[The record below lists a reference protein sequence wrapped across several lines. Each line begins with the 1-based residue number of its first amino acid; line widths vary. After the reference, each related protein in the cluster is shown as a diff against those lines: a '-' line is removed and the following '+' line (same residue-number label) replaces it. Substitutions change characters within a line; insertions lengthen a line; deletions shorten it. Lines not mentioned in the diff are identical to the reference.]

1 MGSVVKSIGKVF
13 KKIGKGLKKIA
24 PILLVAAAAY
34 VGYGYATGWQGAGWP
49 RITEWGKS
57 LMSGIRGGTSLSE
70 SAVQASQTFANPT
83 YQNQMGL
90 PEVPTSAVATPAN
103 FPPDVVGQAMPTGG
117 PLEAFGG
124 PGPMVT
130 GGTTPNL
137 GLLGESQPGLI
148 ERLGTE
154 MGSQYSDLIDNST
167 LKKAGGA
174 VMDTLVPPAGADT
187 VALVPEGI
195 DNELFI
201 PEGVATGPTGGGGW
215 GDQTLSPDAVSGVD
229 GQPLL
234 EPIDKSMDM
243 ASGIPA
249 STGTPLLG
257 GGQASNNPADAFAT
271 GYVPGQLASGDGLW
285 NTIKESIPTEMIG
298 KAWGFYKKLWQED
311 PLVAL
316 YGTQKVLEM
325 VLTFL
330 DKEDEEESYRK
341 RHVAGMPPRSMA
353 DVMKTH
359 KRAKAAGL
367 RHDKTGIWAQS
378 ARPSSGMQGA
388 VNPVRASAIN
398 RQPPGLLGRNPQ
410 RALV

>member
-57 LMSGIRGGTSLSE
+57 LMSGIRGGANLSE

-90 PEVPTSAVATPAN
+90 PEVPTSAVTTPAN
-103 FPPDVVGQAMPTGG
+103 FPPDVVGQTIAQDPF
-117 PLEAFGG
+117 AFEDVRAAASQAGEG
-124 PGPMVT
+124 V
-130 GGTTPNL
+130 L
-137 GLLGESQPGLI
+137 RQRLLGDQPGILGRI
-148 ERLGTE
+148 GTE

-174 VMDTLVPPAGADT
+174 VMDAIVPPAGADT

-195 DNELFI
+195 DNELFM
-201 PEGVATGPTGGGGW
+201 PQGVATGPSGGGGY
-215 GDQTLSPDAVSGVD
+215 GDQVLSPDAD
-229 GQPLL
+229 AT
-234 EPIDKSMDM
+234 E
-243 ASGIPA
+243 AGIPA

-257 GGQASNNPADAFAT
+257 GGQASNNPADALNAT

-325 VLTFL
+325 VLAFL
-330 DKEDEEESYRK
+330 DKSEEEESYQR
-341 RHVAGMPPRSMA
+341 RHVAGMPPRSMS

-359 KRAKAAGL
+359 QKATAAGL
-367 RHDKTGIWAQS
+367 RHDKTGIWAQ
-378 ARPSSGMQGA
+378 RPSSGMQGP

>member
-57 LMSGIRGGTSLSE
+57 LMSGIRGGANLSE

-90 PEVPTSAVATPAN
+90 PEVPTSAVTTPAN
-103 FPPDVVGQAMPTGG
+103 FPPDVVGQTIAQDPF
-117 PLEAFGG
+117 AFEDVRAAASQAGEG
-124 PGPMVT
+124 V
-130 GGTTPNL
+130 L
-137 GLLGESQPGLI
+137 RQRLLGDQPGILGRI
-148 ERLGTE
+148 GTE

-174 VMDTLVPPAGADT
+174 VMDAIVPPAGADT
-187 VALVPEGI
+187 VALVPEGFA
-195 DNELFI
+195 DQSVLAD
-201 PEGVATGPTGGGGW
+201 ATE
-215 GDQTLSPDAVSGVD
+215 A
-229 GQPLL
+229 
-234 EPIDKSMDM
+234 
-243 ASGIPA
+243 GIPA
-249 STGTPLLG
+249 SESTADA
-257 GGQASNNPADAFAT
+257 ASNIDKSLRTYYKDPFAFEDAKAA
-271 GYVPGQLASGDGLW
+271 ASVKSYRDASETWRSLL
-285 NTIKESIPTEMIG
+285 KYIPTEKIG
-298 KAWGFYKKLWQED
+298 QAWEFYKNLWKKD

-325 VLTFL
+325 ILAYL
-330 DKEDEEESYRK
+330 DESDELASYQK

-359 KRAKAAGL
+359 KKATAAGL
-367 RHDKTGIWAQS
+367 RHDKTGIWAQ
-378 ARPSSGMQGA
+378 RPSSGMQGP

>member
-57 LMSGIRGGTSLSE
+57 LMSGVREGVSLSE

-90 PEVPTSAVATPAN
+90 PEVPTSAVTSPVSGPGSVAGT
-103 FPPDVVGQAMPTGG
+103 
-117 PLEAFGG
+117 PLE
-124 PGPMVT
+124 VT
-130 GGTTPNL
+130 TTPPVP
-137 GLLGESQPGLI
+137 GLLGETISPSGEYMAMGPTAGLLS
-148 ERLGTE
+148 ERPT
-154 MGSQYSDLIDNST
+154 
-167 LKKAGGA
+167 
-174 VMDTLVPPAGADT
+174 DT

-195 DNELFI
+195 DNEFFM
-201 PEGVATGPTGGGGW
+201 PEGVETGTLGGGGW
-215 GDQTLSPDAVSGVD
+215 GDQALSPDAVSGV
-229 GQPLL
+229 GSQTV
-234 EPIDKSMDM
+234 PIEEISDM
-243 ASGIPA
+243 MS
-249 STGTPLLG
+249 GTPTSPSG
-257 GGQASNNPADAFAT
+257 TSVDPFAFEDAKAAFR
-271 GYVPGQLASGDGLW
+271 PGQLASGDTLW

-298 KAWGFYKKLWQED
+298 KAWGFYKNLWQKD

-330 DKEDEEESYRK
+330 DKSEEEESYQK
-341 RHVAGMPPRSMA
+341 RHVAGFPPRSMS

-359 KRAKAAGL
+359 QRATAAGL
-367 RHDKTGIWAQS
+367 RHDKTGIWAQ
-378 ARPSSGMQGA
+378 RPSSGMQGP

-398 RQPPGLLGRNPQ
+398 KQPPGLLGRNPQ

>member
-57 LMSGIRGGTSLSE
+57 LMSGIRGGANLSE

-90 PEVPTSAVATPAN
+90 PEVPTSAVTTPAN
-103 FPPDVVGQAMPTGG
+103 FPPDVVGQTIAQDPF
-117 PLEAFGG
+117 AFEDVRAAASQAGEG
-124 PGPMVT
+124 V
-130 GGTTPNL
+130 L
-137 GLLGESQPGLI
+137 RQRLLGDQPGILGRI
-148 ERLGTE
+148 GTE

-174 VMDTLVPPAGADT
+174 VMDAIVPPAGADT

-195 DNELFI
+195 DNELFM
-201 PEGVATGPTGGGGW
+201 PQGVATGPSGGGGY
-215 GDQTLSPDAVSGVD
+215 GDQVLSPDAESFADQSVLAD
-229 GQPLL
+229 AT
-234 EPIDKSMDM
+234 E
-243 ASGIPA
+243 AGIPA
-249 STGTPLLG
+249 SESTADA
-257 GGQASNNPADAFAT
+257 ASNIDKSLRTYYKDPFAFEDAKASASVKSYKDAKTTWDWIAD
-271 GYVPGQLASGDGLW
+271 
-285 NTIKESIPTEMIG
+285 KIPTEKIG
-298 KAWGFYKKLWQED
+298 QAWEFYKNLWKKD

-325 VLTFL
+325 ILAYL
-330 DKEDEEESYRK
+330 DESDELASNQK

-359 KRAKAAGL
+359 KKATAAGL
-367 RHDKTGIWAQS
+367 RHDKTGIWAQ
-378 ARPSSGMQGA
+378 RPSSGMQGP

>member
-24 PILLVAAAAY
+24 PVLLVAAAAY

-57 LMSGIRGGTSLSE
+57 LMNGVREGVSLSE
-70 SAVQASQTFANPT
+70 SAVQASQEFANPT

-90 PEVPTSAVATPAN
+90 PEVSTSAVATPAS
-103 FPPDVVGQAMPTGG
+103 FPPDVVGEVMPTGG

-130 GGTTPNL
+130 GGTNA
-137 GLLGESQPGLI
+137 GLLGETISPSGEYMAMGPTAGL
-148 ERLGTE
+148 LSGTP
-154 MGSQYSDLIDNST
+154 T
-167 LKKAGGA
+167 
-174 VMDTLVPPAGADT
+174 DT

-195 DNELFI
+195 DNEFFM
-201 PEGVATGPTGGGGW
+201 PEGVATGSSGGGGW

-229 GQPLL
+229 GQTV
-234 EPIDKSMDM
+234 PIEEISDM
-243 ASGIPA
+243 MS
-249 STGTPLLG
+249 GTPTSPSG
-257 GGQASNNPADAFAT
+257 MSVDPFAFEDAKAAFR
-271 GYVPGQLASGDGLW
+271 PGQLASGDGLW
-285 NTIKESIPTEMIG
+285 NTIKESIPTEMVG
-298 KAWGFYKKLWQED
+298 KAWGFYKNLWKND

-330 DKEDEEESYRK
+330 DKSEEEESYQR
-341 RHVAGMPPRSMA
+341 RHVAGMPPRSMS

-359 KRAKAAGL
+359 QRATAAGL
-367 RHDKTGIWAQS
+367 RHDKTGIWAQ
-378 ARPSSGMQGA
+378 RPSSGMQGP